1 MTVQSVTSP
10 TQAPGASPASTAVAN
25 PGPLVTAGVL
35 LMAATTI
42 MANATI
48 APSLPLLKAHF
59 ASVPGIDTLAGL
71 LITLPSLAVVL
82 TAGLIGWL
90 TDRFDRQRLLLASG
104 LLYAAGGTSGLWV
117 DGLVPMLA
125 GRLVLGV
132 GVAGMMVLATAWAG
146 DLWAGPAR
154 ARFLGLQGAFM
165 SAGGIVAVLVGGGL
179 ASLHWRGAFATYL
192 LVLPITA
199 LALAGLAPYSRR
211 KATAVR
217 AAAAAGD
224 AAVPWAAFA
233 FVGSLG
239 FLFMAIVYVLPTR
252 LPFLLGERGVANP
265 LVVAAV
271 MSTTTLF
278 SLPGALLYGRIRQ
291 RLSVMAVFTFSWTSM
306 GAGMLVLALAPT
318 LPLMVA
324 GVALIGLGIGPSLPN
339 YMAYWLGVVQP
350 GLRGRA
356 AGMLTT
362 AFFAGQFASP
372 LITAPLVSA
381 FGLSDTFKLLAFGQL
396 VLAGILGAAAA
407 REGRRAV
414 VA

>member
-1 MTVQSVTSP
+1 MRDHTPTVSPRSPQTSP
-10 TQAPGASPASTAVAN
+10 AN
-25 PGPLVTAGVL
+25 AAAATPGPLVTAGVL

-48 APSLPLLKAHF
+48 APSLPLLRAHF
-59 ASVPGIDTLAGL
+59 AGVPGIDTLAGL

-104 LLYAAGGTSGLWV
+104 LLYAIGGTSGLWV
-117 DGLVPMLA
+117 DTLVSMLV
-125 GRLVLGV
+125 GRMVLGV
-132 GVAGMMVLATAWAG
+132 GVAGMMVLATTWTG
-146 DLWAGPAR
+146 DLWTGPAR
-154 ARFLGLQGAFM
+154 ARFLGLQGAVM
-165 SAGGIVAVLVGGGL
+165 SAGGIVVVLVGGAL
-179 ASLHWRGAFATYL
+179 AALHWRGAFATYL
-192 LVLPITA
+192 LVLPVTA
-199 LALAGLAPYSRR
+199 LALAALAPYARR

-217 AAAAAGD
+217 IAAEASDGTL
-224 AAVPWAAFA
+224 PWAAFA

-239 FLFMAIVYVLPTR
+239 FLFMAMVYVMPTR
-252 LPFLLGERGVANP
+252 LPFLLGERGESNP

-271 MSTTTLF
+271 MSTATVF

-291 RLSVMAVFTFSWTSM
+291 RLSVMAVFALSWALM
-306 GAGMLVLALAPT
+306 GTGMLLVSISPT
-318 LPLMVA
+318 IQLMVA

-339 YMAYWLGVVQP
+339 YMTYWLSVVEP

-372 LITAPLVSA
+372 LITAPLVGA
-381 FGLSDTFKLLAFGQL
+381 FGLSHTVEILAFGQL
-396 VLAGILGAAAA
+396 ALAAGLGLATT
-407 REGRRAV
+407 RRGRAEIT
-414 VA
+414 A